1 MSPLER
7 YYKID
12 QLLKDRKVVSF
23 ALFKEKL
30 GMSRASVKRDLEYM
44 RSRFNAP
51 IEYDRTSNGYRFGKP
66 RSGPRYELP
75 GLWFNA
81 AEVQALLSTLQLLSN
96 LQPGLLD
103 GQVKPVL
110 ERLRSILGTGDHSWE
125 EVVKR
130 MRIFLPER
138 RAGQAAHFSVVAAAL
153 LKRSRVWIRH
163 YSRKDD
169 RETERE
175 ISPQRLVHY
184 RDNWY
189 LDAYCHLRQD
199 LRSFA
204 VDAVRE
210 ARLLDTRAKEIPA
223 SELDEYLGSGY
234 GIFAGRKVEWATLKF
249 TPEAAR
255 WVSAQNWHPKQ
266 RARVEKDGS
275 YILEVPYAED
285 RELVMEILKFGA
297 DVEVLQPPGLRRRVA
312 EALKAAARCYDKS
325 GTEP

>member
-1 MSPLER
+1 MDRLER
-7 YYKID
+7 FYKID
-12 QLLKDRKVVSF
+12 RLLKERKVVSF
-23 ALFKEKL
+23 ALFKTEL
-30 GMSRASVKRDLEYM
+30 GMSPASVKRDLAYM
-44 RSRFNAP
+44 RDRFHAP
-51 IEYDRTSNGYRFGKP
+51 IEYDREASGYRFGRP

-81 AEVQALLSTLQLLSN
+81 AEVQALLTTLQLLTN

-110 ERLRSILGTGDHSWE
+110 DRLRGILGTGDHSWE

-138 RAGQAAHFSVVAAAL
+138 REGKAEHFSVVAAAL
-153 LKRSRVWIRH
+153 LKRSRVWIKH
-163 YSRKDD
+163 YNRKDD

-175 ISPQRLVHY
+175 VSPQRLVHY

-189 LDAYCHLRQD
+189 LDAYCHLRED

-204 VDAVRE
+204 VDAIRE
-210 ARLLDTRAKEIPA
+210 ARLLEGRAKEMPP

-234 GIFAGRKVEWATLKF
+234 GIFGGQKVEWATLKF

-266 RARVEKDGS
+266 RSRVEKDGS
-275 YILEVPYAED
+275 YVLEVPYAED
-285 RELVMEILKFGA
+285 RELVMEILKYGA
-297 DVEVLQPPGLRRRVA
+297 DVEVVGPAALRTRVR
-312 EALKAAARCYDKS
+312 EALTQAVARYC
-325 GTEP
+325 

>member
-30 GMSRASVKRDLEYM
+30 GMSPASVKRDLAYM
-44 RSRFNAP
+44 RDRFNAP
-51 IEYDRTSNGYRFGKP
+51 IEYDREANGYRFGRP

-81 AEVQALLSTLQLLSN
+81 AEVQALLTTLQLLSN

-103 GQVKPVL
+103 GQVEPVL
-110 ERLRSILGTGDHSWE
+110 ERLRSLLGTGDHSWE

-138 RAGQAAHFSVVAAAL
+138 RAGKAEHFGVVAAAL

-189 LDAYCHLRQD
+189 LDAYCHLRED

-204 VDAVRE
+204 VDAIRSAVIKE
-210 ARLLDTRAKEIPA
+210 TPAKEVRDA
-223 SELDEYLGSGY
+223 ELDDYLGSGY

-266 RARVEKDGS
+266 RSRVEKDGS
-275 YILEVPYAED
+275 YILDVPYAED
-285 RELVMEILKFGA
+285 RELVMEILKFGP
-297 DVEVLQPPGLRRRVA
+297 DVEVLQPPALRERVA
-312 EALKAAARCYDKS
+312 TSLREAAQRYA
-325 GTEP
+325 E

>member
-7 YYKID
+7 YYKIE
-12 QLLKDRKVVSF
+12 QLLKERKVVSF
-23 ALFKEKL
+23 AVFKEVL

-51 IEYDRTSNGYRFGKP
+51 IEYVRELNGYRFGKP

-81 AEVQALLSTLQLLSN
+81 GEVQALLTTLQLLTS

-103 GQVKPVL
+103 GQVKPVVD
-110 ERLRSILGTGDHSWE
+110 RLRSILGTGDHSWE

-138 RAGQAAHFSVVAAAL
+138 RAGNAEHFSVIAAAL

-163 YSRKDD
+163 YNRKDD

-175 ISPQRLVHY
+175 VSPQRLVHY

-204 VDAVRE
+204 VDAVRG
-210 ARLLDTRAKEIPA
+210 AALRDTRAKEVPA

-234 GIFAGRKVEWATLKF
+234 GIFAGREVEWATLRF
-249 TPEAAR
+249 SPEAAR

-266 RARVEKDGS
+266 RARVEKDGT
-275 YILEVPYAED
+275 YVLELPYASD
-285 RELVMEILKFGA
+285 RELVMEILKYGA
-297 DVEVLQPPGLRRRVA
+297 DVEVLTPPGLRQRVA
-312 EALKAAARCYDKS
+312 DALRKAAQRYDQ
-325 GTEP
+325 

>member
-1 MSPLER
+1 MDRLER
-7 YYKID
+7 FYKID
-12 QLLKDRKVVSF
+12 QLLKERKVVSF
-23 ALFKEKL
+23 AAFKEKL

-51 IEYDRTSNGYRFGKP
+51 IEYDRGLNGYRFGSP

-81 AEVQALLSTLQLLSN
+81 AEIHALLSTLQLLSG

-103 GQVKPVL
+103 GQVAPVI
-110 ERLRSILGTGDHSWE
+110 ERLRAILGSGDHSWE
-125 EVVKR
+125 EVAR
-130 MRIFLPER
+130 RIRIFQPER
-138 RAGQAAHFSVVAAAL
+138 REGKAAHFSVIAAAL
-153 LKRSRVWIRH
+153 LKRTRVWIRH
-163 YSRKDD
+163 YNRKDD

-189 LDAYCHLRQD
+189 VDGYCHLRED

-204 VDAVRE
+204 VDAIRE
-210 ARLLDTRAKEIPA
+210 AELREARAKEIPA
-223 SELDEYLGSGY
+223 AQLDEHLGSGY
-234 GIFAGRKVEWATLKF
+234 GIFAGRDVAWAELRF

-255 WVSAQNWHPKQ
+255 WVSAQLWHPKQ
-266 RARVEKDGS
+266 RSRVEADGT
-275 YILEVPYAED
+275 YVLEIPYAHE

-297 DVEVLQPPGLRRRVA
+297 DVEVLAPESLRGRVA
-312 EALKAAARCYDKS
+312 EDLKRAAGRY
-325 GTEP
+325 E

>member
-1 MSPLER
+1 MDRLER
-7 YYKID
+7 FYKID
-12 QLLKDRKVVSF
+12 RLLKERKVVSF
-23 ALFKEKL
+23 ALFKSEL
-30 GMSRASVKRDLEYM
+30 GMSPASVKRDLAYM

-51 IEYDRTSNGYRFGKP
+51 IEYDRELNGYRFGKP
-66 RSGPRYELP
+66 LAGPRYELP

-81 AEVQALLSTLQLLSN
+81 AEVQALLTTLQLLTN

-125 EVVKR
+125 EVTKR

-138 RAGQAAHFSVVAAAL
+138 REGKAEHFSAVAAGL
-153 LKRSRVWIRH
+153 LKRTRLWIRH
-163 YSRKDD
+163 YNRKDD

-175 ISPQRLVHY
+175 VSPQRLVHY

-189 LDAYCHLRQD
+189 LDAYCHLRED

-204 VDAVRE
+204 VDAIRD
-210 ARLLDTRAKEIPA
+210 ARLLDQRAKEVAA

-234 GIFAGRKVEWATLKF
+234 GIFAGRKVQWATLKF

-255 WVSAQNWHPKQ
+255 WVSAQSWHPKQ
-266 RARVEKDGS
+266 RARVDKDGS
-275 YILEVPYAED
+275 YVLEVPYAED
-285 RELVMEILKFGA
+285 RELVMEILKYGA
-297 DVEVLQPPGLRRRVA
+297 DVEVVGPTALRTRVR
-312 EALKAAARCYDKS
+312 EALTQAAGRYA
-325 GTEP
+325 

>member
-1 MSPLER
+1 MDRLER
-7 YYKID
+7 FYKID
-12 QLLKDRKVVSF
+12 QLLKERKVVSF

-30 GMSRASVKRDLEYM
+30 GMSPASVKRDLEYM
-44 RSRFNAP
+44 RERFNAP
-51 IEYDRTSNGYRFGKP
+51 IEYVRELNGYRFGRP

-81 AEVQALLSTLQLLSN
+81 GEVQALLTTLQLLTN

-110 ERLRSILGTGDHSWE
+110 GRLRSILGTGDHSWE

-138 RAGQAAHFSVVAAAL
+138 REGKAEYFSVVAAAL
-153 LKRSRVWIRH
+153 LKRQRVWIRH
-163 YSRKDD
+163 YNRKQDL
-169 RETERE
+169 ETERE
-175 ISPQRLVHY
+175 VSPQRLVHY

-189 LDAYCHLRQD
+189 LDAYCHLRED

-204 VDAVRE
+204 VDAIRDAAFRE
-210 ARLLDTRAKEIPA
+210 TSAKEVRDA
-223 SELDEYLGSGY
+223 ELDEYLGSGY

-266 RARVEKDGS
+266 RARVEKDGA
-275 YILEVPYAED
+275 YILEIPYAED
-285 RELVMEILKFGA
+285 RELVMEILKYGA
-297 DVEVLQPPGLRRRVA
+297 DVEVLAPAALRERVA
-312 EALKAAARCYDKS
+312 GSLRDAAQRYR
-325 GTEP
+325 

>member
-1 MSPLER
+1 MDRLER
-7 YYKID
+7 FYKID
-12 QLLKDRKVVSF
+12 QLLKERKVVSF

-44 RSRFNAP
+44 RNRFNAP
-51 IEYDRTSNGYRFGKP
+51 IEYDRELNGYRFGKP

-81 AEVQALLSTLQLLSN
+81 TEIYALLTTLQLLSN

-103 GQVKPVL
+103 GQVAPVL

-138 RAGQAAHFSVVAAAL
+138 REGKSEYFSVVAAAL

-163 YSRKDD
+163 YNRKED

-175 ISPQRLVHY
+175 VSPQRLVHY

-189 LDAYCHLRQD
+189 LDAYCHLRED

-204 VDAVRE
+204 VDAIRD
-210 ARLLDTRAKEIPA
+210 ASLRDTRAKEVPA

-266 RARVEKDGS
+266 RTRVEKDGS
-275 YILEVPYAED
+275 FVLELPYAED

-297 DVEVLQPPGLRRRVA
+297 DVEVVAPESLRARVA
-312 EALKAAARCYDKS
+312 EDLKRAAGRYD
-325 GTEP
+325 

>member
-1 MSPLER
+1 MDRLER
-7 YYKID
+7 FYKID
-12 QLLKDRKVVSF
+12 QLLKERKVVSF
-23 ALFKEKL
+23 ALFREKL

-44 RSRFNAP
+44 RERFNAP
-51 IEYDRTSNGYRFGKP
+51 IEYDRSLNGYRFGKP

-81 AEVQALLSTLQLLSN
+81 VEVQALLTTLQLLTN
-96 LQPGLLD
+96 LQPALLD
-103 GQVKPVL
+103 GQVTPVVD
-110 ERLRSILGTGDHSWE
+110 RLRSILGTGDHSWE

-138 RAGQAAHFSVVAAAL
+138 REGKTAHFSVIAAAL
-153 LKRSRVWIRH
+153 LKRSRLWIRH
-163 YSRKDD
+163 YNRKQD

-189 LDAYCHLRQD
+189 LDAYCHLRED

-204 VDAVRE
+204 VDAIRE
-210 ARLLDTRAKEIPA
+210 AVLRDARTKEVSA

-255 WVSAQNWHPKQ
+255 WVSAQNWHPEQ

-275 YILEVPYAED
+275 YVLELPYAED

-297 DVEVLQPPGLRRRVA
+297 DAEVLGPPALRERVGK
-312 EALKAAARCYDKS
+312 ALEQAAKRYR
-325 GTEP
+325 

>member
-1 MSPLER
+1 MDRLER
-7 YYKID
+7 FYKIER
-12 QLLKDRKVVSF
+12 LLKERKVVSF
-23 ALFKEKL
+23 ALFKTEL
-30 GMSRASVKRDLEYM
+30 GMSPASVKRDLAYM

-51 IEYDRTSNGYRFGKP
+51 IEYDRELNGYRFGKP
-66 RSGPRYELP
+66 LAGPRYELP

-81 AEVQALLSTLQLLSN
+81 AEVQALLTTLQLLTN

-110 ERLRSILGTGDHSWE
+110 DRLRGILGTGDHSWE

-138 RAGQAAHFSVVAAAL
+138 REGKAEHFSVVAAAL
-153 LKRSRVWIRH
+153 LKRSRVWIKH
-163 YSRKDD
+163 YNRKDD
-169 RETERE
+169 RETERAV
-175 ISPQRLVHY
+175 SPQRLVHY

-189 LDAYCHLRQD
+189 LDAYCHLRED

-204 VDAVRE
+204 VDAIRD
-210 ARLLDTRAKEIPA
+210 ARLLDERARELAA

-266 RARVEKDGS
+266 RSRVDKDGS
-275 YILEVPYAED
+275 YVLEVPYAED
-285 RELVMEILKFGA
+285 RELVMEILKYGA
-297 DVEVLQPPGLRRRVA
+297 DVEVVGPAPLRNRVR
-312 EALKAAARCYDKS
+312 EALARAAERYR
-325 GTEP
+325 

>member
-1 MSPLER
+1 MDRLER
-7 YYKID
+7 FYKID
-12 QLLKDRKVVSF
+12 RLLKERKVVSF
-23 ALFKEKL
+23 ALFKSEL
-30 GMSRASVKRDLEYM
+30 GMSPASVKRDLAYM
-44 RSRFNAP
+44 RDRFNAP
-51 IEYDRTSNGYRFGKP
+51 IEYDRELNGYRFGKP

-81 AEVQALLSTLQLLSN
+81 AEVQALLTTLQLLTN

-138 RAGQAAHFSVVAAAL
+138 REGKAQHFSVVAAAL
-153 LKRSRVWIRH
+153 LKRTRLWIKH
-163 YSRKDD
+163 YNRKED

-175 ISPQRLVHY
+175 VSPQRLVHY

-189 LDAYCHLRQD
+189 LDAYCHLRED

-204 VDAVRE
+204 VDAIRD
-210 ARLLDTRAKEIPA
+210 AALRDARAKEVA
-223 SELDEYLGSGY
+223 DAELDESLGSGY
-234 GIFAGRKVEWATLKF
+234 GIFAGRKVDWATLKF

-266 RARVEKDGS
+266 RTRVEKDGS
-275 YILEVPYAED
+275 YILELPYAED
-285 RELVMEILKFGA
+285 RELLMEVLKFGA
-297 DVEVLQPPGLRRRVA
+297 DVEVVGPPALRKRVA
-312 EALKAAARCYDKS
+312 EALALAVAHYR
-325 GTEP
+325 

>member
-1 MSPLER
+1 MDRLER
-7 YYKID
+7 FYKID
-12 QLLKDRKVVSF
+12 QLLKERKVVSF

-51 IEYDRTSNGYRFGKP
+51 IEYDRHLNGYRFGRP

-81 AEVQALLSTLQLLSN
+81 TEIYALLTTLQLLSN

-125 EVVKR
+125 EVAKR

-138 RAGQAAHFSVVAAAL
+138 REGKAAHFSVIAAAL
-153 LKRSRVWIRH
+153 LKRSRLWIRH
-163 YSRKDD
+163 YNRKDD

-175 ISPQRLVHY
+175 VSPQRLVHY

-189 LDAYCHLRQD
+189 LDAWCHLRND

-204 VDAVRE
+204 VDAIRDAVLRETPAKEVRE
-210 ARLLDTRAKEIPA
+210 A
-223 SELDEYLGSGY
+223 ELDEYLGSGY
-234 GIFAGRKVEWATLKF
+234 GIFAGRNVEWATLKF

-266 RARVEKDGS
+266 RVRVERDGS
-275 YILEVPYAED
+275 YILELPYSED
-285 RELVMEILKFGA
+285 RELVMEILKYGA
-297 DVEVLQPPGLRRRVA
+297 DVEVLAPPQLRKRVA
-312 EALKAAARCYDKS
+312 DSLRGAAQRY
-325 GTEP
+325 G

>member
-1 MSPLER
+1 MDRLER
-7 YYKID
+7 FYKID
-12 QLLKDRKVVSF
+12 QLLKERRVVSF
-23 ALFKEKL
+23 ALFEEKL
-30 GMSRASVKRDLEYM
+30 GMSRASVKRDLAYM
-44 RSRFNAP
+44 RERFNAP
-51 IEYDRTSNGYRFGKP
+51 IEYDREANGYRFGAP

-81 AEVQALLSTLQLLSN
+81 TEIYALLTTLQLLSN

-125 EVVKR
+125 EVAKR

-138 RAGQAAHFSVVAAAL
+138 REGQAAHFSVIAAAL
-153 LKRSRVWIRH
+153 LKRLRLWIRH
-163 YSRKDD
+163 YNRKDD

-175 ISPQRLVHY
+175 VSPQRLVHY

-189 LDAYCHLRQD
+189 LDAWCHLRND

-204 VDAVRE
+204 VDAIREAVLKDTPAREVRE
-210 ARLLDTRAKEIPA
+210 A
-223 SELDEYLGSGY
+223 ELDEYLGSGY
-234 GIFAGRKVEWATLKF
+234 GIFAGRNVEWATLKF

-266 RARVEKDGS
+266 RVRVERDGS
-275 YILEVPYAED
+275 YILELPYSED
-285 RELVMEILKFGA
+285 RELVMEILKYGA
-297 DVEVLQPPGLRRRVA
+297 DVEVLAPPQLRKRVA
-312 EALKAAARCYDKS
+312 DSLRGAAQRY
-325 GTEP
+325 G